1 MSFELD
7 DRGADEIDARAARDG
22 VPFGAGLE
30 PGFFSGTIPAT
41 AKGLYRGA
49 VAKPALLLGDAATP
63 ALRGPARVVDRA
75 LGTSL
80 DAWLTDQQQRNRQA
94 LAELQPDPAT
104 TGFAGQVLGGLL
116 DLGASAVL
124 YTPEGAA
131 ALEGYARRDELMQK
145 GVDTNTSTV
154 VGAVSGATT
163 LVGIKAP
170 VTLGKSALGQGAGT
184 VVQNLGFGAGASVAS
199 GVLDR
204 GTSKEVLLR
213 AGYPDQAAMLEPFD
227 IQTVLAE
234 GVLGALMSG
243 TVSALEMR
251 ASAKGQHAI
260 DAALATK
267 ATRHR
272 AIDAAPG
279 VPADARSMSAHNQA
293 FGAALRQ
300 ALANEPVNV
309 GEALADSA
317 FVRPG
322 RGQQE
327 DAAAELQMHV
337 ADLLPD
343 PSQASALA
351 SGATRGLRNNNPGNV
366 MATADRWEGQTG
378 SDGRFA
384 TFETPEAGIRA
395 LARTLLTYQEK
406 HGLNTVDGI
415 VRRWAPPGEN
425 DTAAYAKA
433 VSKVM
438 GIEPTAKLDLRDPG
452 TLQRLA
458 AAIVRHENGVQP
470 YPDAVMREG
479 VGAALAGR
487 PVVTRGAAPAG
498 PALPP
503 PREGYA
509 MGIEPKVSERD
520 ALGGSLARDMA
531 RPAESPDG
539 VESSTLA
546 ELERLPASIPPDFE
560 RAVVQVAAPALPRVT
575 DMQPIAAGPVV
586 VEPRE
591 IAPGR
596 QLYRETSIE
605 GLSDLLMDDLRAH
618 VRQLFVADT
627 PDLAIGQ
634 GENKGVQVVF
644 REGSLSGA
652 EHTKPATGPGVGRE
666 YRTDMV
672 APRAVESFTVPE
684 GFKPAAL
691 RGLARRALA
700 EFTPQ
705 PLPEGGFR
713 YLRKPSEVAPARR
726 ADGSTPRASTEPDSL
741 PAGTDAS
748 PAFADRST
756 VEPTVRAAHEAAAA
770 NPDMLVALADGT
782 EVPASEVMARAKAER
797 AKAESDAHAFEAAV
811 SCFLRNPA

>member
-7 DRGADEIDARAARDG
+7 DHGADQIDARAARDG
-22 VPFGAGLE
+22 VPFGTGLE
-30 PGFFSGTIPAT
+30 PGFLSGAVPAS

-63 ALRGPARVVDRA
+63 VLRGPARAVDKT

-80 DAWLTDQQQRNRQA
+80 DAWLTGQQQRNRQA

-104 TGFAGQVLGGLL
+104 TGFAGQVLGGFL
-116 DLGASAVL
+116 DLGSSAVL

-145 GVDTNTSTV
+145 GVDPNTSTV

-170 VTLGKSALGQGAGT
+170 VTLGKAAAGQGVGT
-184 VVQNLGFGAGASVAS
+184 VLQNLGFGAGSSVAT
-199 GVLDR
+199 GVVDR
-204 GTSKEVLLR
+204 GASKEVLLR

-227 IQTVLAE
+227 TQTVLAE

-243 TVSALEMR
+243 TASALELR
-251 ASAKGQHAI
+251 ATAKGQHTI

-279 VPADARSMSAHNQA
+279 VPADARSMSAHDQA
-293 FGAALRQ
+293 FGTALRQ

-327 DAAAELQMHV
+327 DASAELQLHV
-337 ADLLPD
+337 ADLLPA
-343 PSQASALA
+343 PSQAFAL
-351 SGATRGLRNNNPGNV
+351 SPGAPRGLRNNNPGNV
-366 MATADRWEGQTG
+366 VATADRWEGQTG

-425 DTAAYAKA
+425 NTAAYAKA
-433 VSKVM
+433 VSEVM

-479 VGAALAGR
+479 VDAALAGR
-487 PVVTRGAAPAG
+487 PVVACGVAPAG

-503 PREGYA
+503 LRDGYGLSVESRA
-509 MGIEPKVSERD
+509 SELD
-520 ALGGSLARDMA
+520 ATGASFARDLA
-531 RPAESPDG
+531 RPAGSPAS
-539 VESSTLA
+539 VESSALA
-546 ELERLPASIPPDFE
+546 ELERSPANAPPDLE
-560 RAVVQVAAPALPRVT
+560 RAMVQVAAPALPRVT
-575 DMQPIAAGPVV
+575 DMEPIAAGPVV

-596 QLYRETSIE
+596 QLYRETSLQ

-618 VRQLFVADT
+618 VRQLFVADS

-705 PLPEGGFR
+705 PLPEGGVR
-713 YLRKPSEVAPARR
+713 YVRKPSGASQAGPR
-726 ADGSTPRASTEPDSL
+726 DGSRPGTGAEPGSL
-741 PAGTDAS
+741 PAGTGAS

-756 VEPTVRAAHEAAAA
+756 AEPTVHAAHEAAAA

-782 EVPASEVMARAKAER
+782 EAPASEVMARAQAER
-797 AKAESDAHAFEAAV
+797 AKAESDAQAFEAAV